1 MTLAH
6 RALFVILRI
15 FAADDFIHLR
25 RFFIF
30 KLLLFFL
37 ISAIIREPV
46 NNYFSE
52 RSDYSNEITQKEVL
66 EFVLPRRKDSPFI
79 AAILLNFR
87 RRVRKLMLQVSLRIS
102 VCL

>member
-30 KLLLFFL
+30 KLLLFFI

-46 NNYFSE
+46 NN
-52 RSDYSNEITQKEVL
+52 
-66 EFVLPRRKDSPFI
+66 
-79 AAILLNFR
+79 
-87 RRVRKLMLQVSLRIS
+87 
-102 VCL
+102 